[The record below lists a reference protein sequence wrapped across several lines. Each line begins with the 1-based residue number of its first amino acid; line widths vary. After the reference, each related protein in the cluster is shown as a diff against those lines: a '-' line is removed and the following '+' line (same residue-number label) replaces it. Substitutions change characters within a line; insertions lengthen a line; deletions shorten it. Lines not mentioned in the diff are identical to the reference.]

1 MDSEKCGTISF
12 DLMEDILTSFGLV
25 HSQLDLQEISTKVL
39 KRSIQVVR
47 PRVNFETFLL
57 FLKKANQTLTKG
69 EQGSY
74 LATKN
79 IFFEEANSQLLV
91 QEPK

>member
-25 HSQLDLQEISTKVL
+25 HSQLDLQEIATKVL

-57 FLKKANQTLTKG
+57 FLKEANQRLTKG
-69 EQGSY
+69 VQGSY

-79 IFFEEANSQLLV
+79 IFFEEANSQLQV